1 MCDCRVNEEADDK
14 KKQELRELFVPGLIK
29 FLFNRL
35 PRIAIF
41 SEFQKFYEQNQ
52 DHLIYSVGKQ
62 EMFCFYVL
70 LTRLPFTHQ
79 RQIELKTVRSNCY
92 IALTN

>member
-1 MCDCRVNEEADDK
+1 MCDCWVKEEADGK
-14 KKQELRELFVPGLIK
+14 KRQELKKLFVPDIIK

-35 PRIAIF
+35 PRITIF

-70 LTRLPFTHQ
+70 LTRLPFIHQ
-79 RQIELKTVRSNCY
+79 RQIEFKTVRSNSY

>member
-62 EMFCFYVL
+62 EMFCFTTYK
-70 LTRLPFTHQ
+70 TPFHPPT
-79 RQIELKTVRSNCY
+79 
-92 IALTN
+92 TNNNNKLN